1 MAEVFKISGA
11 RINKLYGEIDDII
24 DKFIIKNPKT
34 TNEEM
39 HVALHRIYQVR
50 ELQPIIQLT
59 TMWQKDVDR
68 DTKTE
73 YIQ

>member
-34 TNEEM
+34 TNEET

-68 DTKTE
+68 DKKTE